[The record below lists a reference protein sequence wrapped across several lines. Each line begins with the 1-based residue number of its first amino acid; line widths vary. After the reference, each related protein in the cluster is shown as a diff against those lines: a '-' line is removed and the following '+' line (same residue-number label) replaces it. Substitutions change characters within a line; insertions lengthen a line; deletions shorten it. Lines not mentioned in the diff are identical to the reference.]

1 MRDFNFC
8 YDAYQNLEAP
18 DLYLANGNREYLSSG
33 ALTVF
38 NLNTELYFNQMSSVT
53 FTVYNKVNGVENEDY
68 DNILEGN
75 SIQVNNIGWFQISS
89 IKEDNTGSNKQKNVT
104 ALSFEN
110 ELCTKKIASLG
121 EMGIKDDWDGGLD
134 RYWLYNPTSPD
145 NSILHLVIQKNPDW
159 KIGNVDVILTDEMRS
174 ITESS
179 IDCYSLLTKTCSEA
193 WDCVF
198 YFNINDLTINAYH
211 IDNIGQ
217 LSDLYFSYH
226 NVVKNIEKNIEI
238 GDIKTVL
245 YVQGGDYGTTTL
257 GISEVNP
264 TGSNY
269 IYNFDYFKPRMST
282 ELRNQLEE
290 YESLHRDSSNSY
302 TNLLARK
309 SELLELIETYKNKV
323 PRSEL
328 SNYNAQ
334 LDGIETSINYAINDA
349 YNRYKTYTGTL
360 TKAEYVEQDAKVST
374 LRKQYKDKLDEK
386 LAWLKDNYDT
396 VTSEWEL
403 YGLNELQTQR
413 DACNGVCS
421 VFLQLKASGD
431 KIGTEIYN
439 DNFTKIHGSTYN
451 SYTVQTGSDPTDW
464 YYYGSTDCI
473 SYYIGVR
480 KEQIANCEKSLA
492 DVNDKLAKLVLDIR
506 GFLGDKLYKELSH
519 YVYEDEYTDTS
530 YVATKIMTDSERLD
544 MERKLLN
551 EATKELNKIS
561 KPNPTFT
568 LNSMNLFAVKDF
580 IDCSAVVTLGDFATI
595 ELSEDE
601 NIEVRL
607 LKISINWDTKDFELT
622 FSSNTSLEDGK
633 WQLQEIRDQA
643 SSSSNTLTLSG
654 NGWNYSKNESS
665 QISKYISN
673 ALDTSTQKI
682 KNSDK
687 EEVVVDNT
695 GIRGR
700 RWDENINGYSKE
712 EIWMTSNLLCFSND
726 GFNTSKMAIGK
737 IDFNGSELYGV
748 VADAIVGNIIAG
760 QNLLISNSE
769 GSFTVNGEGVSVTDL
784 DLRLYDKPAG
794 STYGGLI
801 TLGNNDNVG
810 NITGANDSSEGIS
823 GHYIPFC
830 IGKTKDGKTFSKRS
844 VYYDMTSDIF
854 TINGGTIKSTSLYS
868 STINGGSIVIGGNYG
883 SDPVF
888 TVDSTGRMTAK
899 KAIID
904 GDIIGGSININD
916 NFIVNSY
923 GSVTLPANAQIRWV
937 NSIGQTVTENIPTSN
952 SIRNTIITKDYI
964 ETLNIKAAKVETYSN
979 GKSTVIDGGSITTNS
994 ANITGGNISIESD
1007 IDSVSLNGNI
1017 GKLNVMLHNG
1027 STTYGTII
1035 QPNQVYVGV
1044 IDSGVLKYASVS
1056 YNSIGVESDYGMSDI
1071 MPGRITVSD
1080 DSGNAT
1086 YINNSKIFTD
1096 TIYCENNL
1104 EVEEI
1109 NCVTT
1114 ITCKTLDCTTLVCNE
1129 VWDAINKN
1137 NADIDKDIQYL
1148 LDKVSTLERKVS
1160 SIESA
1165 IKK

>member
-75 SIQVNNIGWFQISS
+75 SVHVNNIGWFQISS

-334 LDGIETSINYAINDA
+334 LNGIETSINYAINDA

-360 TKAEYVEQDAKVST
+360 TKAEYVEQDAKVSA

-439 DNFTKIHGSTYN
+439 DNFTKIHGSIYN

-464 YYYGSTDCI
+464 YYYGCTDCI

-607 LKISINWDTKDFELT
+607 LKISINWNTKDFELT

-643 SSSSNTLTLSG
+643 SSSSNTLILSG

-784 DLRLYDKPAG
+784 DLRLYDKPTN

-810 NITGANDSSEGIS
+810 NITGVNDSSEGIS

-830 IGKTKDGKTFSKRS
+830 IGKSTDGKTFSKRS

-854 TINGGTIKSTSLYS
+854 TINGGTIRSTSLYS
-868 STINGGSIVIGGNYG
+868 STLN
-883 SDPVF
+883 
-888 TVDSTGRMTAK
+888 
-899 KAIID
+899 
-904 GDIIGGSININD
+904 GGSININD
-916 NFIVNSY
+916 NFIVDSY
-923 GSVTLPANAQIRWV
+923 GNVTLPPNAQIRWV
-937 NSIGQTVTENIPTSN
+937 NGNGQTVTEDIPTSN

-964 ETLNIKAAKVETYSN
+964 ETLNIKAAKVETYSG

-994 ANITGGNISIESD
+994 ANITGGNISIKSD
-1007 IDSVSLNGNI
+1007 IASVDLNGNI
-1017 GKLNVMLHNG
+1017 GRLNVMFDTG
-1027 STTYGTII
+1027 YVKYGTII

-1044 IDSGVLKYASVS
+1044 QDSNGLKYASVS
-1056 YNSIGVESDYGMSDI
+1056 YNSIEVYSKGDGKSAYMS
-1071 MPGRITVSD
+1071 PGRIYVAD
-1080 DSGNAT
+1080 
-1086 YINNSKIFTD
+1086 
-1096 TIYCENNL
+1096 
-1104 EVEEI
+1104 EEA
-1109 NCVTT
+1109 TT
-1114 ITCKTLDCTTLVCNE
+1114 ITGTKIDTHTIECDLLRGGEMNCSSIFCYGSVNCGSLICDQ

-1137 NADIDKDIQYL
+1137 KDDITDISEELKNL
-1148 LDKVSTLERKVS
+1148 LTKVSSLQGKVSTLERKVS